1 MHKDLLSLRVH
12 RQIGNWTEY
21 RERHPN
27 SDKLTHSAMNAPP
40 FSNSLPTR
48 GEKEKGRERERER
61 EKKKKKKIT
70 ATSRPLN
77 WLETRQARKYEADEL
92 QFCRS
97 NLKLFISLPFLRKLV
112 QESNKSFESSF
123 FILVFS
129 IVSLPFSFYLR
140 IIYRRAQNTSFTVL
154 KNIVSR
160 FTQCSTKRSNSIRL
174 NGVVRSIGAK

>member
-61 EKKKKKKIT
+61 EREEKEEENYSNIAAVKLARNAASQKI
-70 ATSRPLN
+70 RG
-77 WLETRQARKYEADEL
+77 R
-92 QFCRS
+92 
-97 NLKLFISLPFLRKLV
+97 
-112 QESNKSFESSF
+112 
-123 FILVFS
+123 
-129 IVSLPFSFYLR
+129 
-140 IIYRRAQNTSFTVL
+140 
-154 KNIVSR
+154 
-160 FTQCSTKRSNSIRL
+160 
-174 NGVVRSIGAK
+174 